1 MNILLFAIFF
11 GFYALPLA
19 KFKQITMNK
28 GTVKF
33 FNETKGFG
41 FVKDEENGQEYFV
54 HVSGLVDSI
63 DKDDEVTFDLQE
75 GRKGL
80 NAVNVKKA

>member
-1 MNILLFAIFF
+1 MNISII
-11 GFYALPLA
+11 GVPLSNI
-19 KFKQITMNK
+19 KQIIMNK

-41 FVKDEENGQEYFV
+41 FVKDEADGQEYFV

-63 DKDDEVTFDLQE
+63 DKDDEVTYDLQE